1 MARRRRSYPRTR
13 TVYRTARKTYRRAKS
28 SAIGGKFKPAIA
40 GAICGAGPNLAKG
53 FLGQWA
59 TPVVA
64 GAVGYFMNDK
74 TSMWFAG
81 YSAGGMIGN
90 GNGISLGGVR

>member
-1 MARRRRSYPRTR
+1 MARRRASRTR
-13 TVYRTARKTYRRAKS
+13 TVYRTAKRSYRRAKTS
-28 SAIGGKFKPAIA
+28 GIGGKFKPAIA
-40 GAICGAGPNLAKG
+40 GAICGAGPNFAKG

-64 GAVGYFMNDK
+64 GAVGYFLNDK

-81 YSAGGMIGN
+81 YSAGGMIGG
-90 GNGISLGGVR
+90 GNGGAIGGLR

>member
-1 MARRRRSYPRTR
+1 MAKRGRVR
-13 TVYRTARKTYRRAKS
+13 TVYRAAKTTYRRAKS
-28 SAIGGKFKPAIA
+28 SGIGGKFKPAIA
-40 GAICGAGPNLAKG
+40 GAICGAAPNYAQP

-59 TPVVA
+59 TPAVC

-74 TSMWFAG
+74 TSMWMAG

-90 GNGISLGGVR
+90 GGNGSIAGGVR